1 VRNALI
7 VLLAVALVLLGIG
20 AISHSMTFD
29 INYGIGSYRN
39 VSAFWVALVIAVVFF
54 AAGLVAVVL
63 ARSSGSAGRRKVET
77 ELQSVYQRLREAEA
91 AQKQTAMQLA
101 ECELALDEA
110 RAEARGPALS
120 GSVDETADFGAG
132 DQPGAG

>member
-1 VRNALI
+1 MRNALI
-7 VLLAVALVLLGIG
+7 VLLAVALVFLGIG

-39 VSAFWVALVIAVVFF
+39 VSAFWVALVIAVVFLV
-54 AAGLVAVVL
+54 AGLVAVVL
-63 ARSSGSAGRRKVET
+63 ARSSGATGRRKVEA

-91 AQKQTAMQLA
+91 AQKKTAMQLA

-110 RAEARGPALS
+110 RAEARSSLLS
-120 GSVDETADFGAG
+120 APVDEAEDAGAG